1 MNPTKEELKKELGKK
16 IFTTQ
21 ENIDFWKR
29 YKTPHA
35 KAEVKTLKKEKKDL
49 KQQLKALDKKKKNK

>member
-1 MNPTKEELKKELGKK
+1 MNPTKEELKKELEKR

-35 KAEVKTLKKEKKDL
+35 KAEVKTLKKEKKEL
-49 KQQLKALDKKKKNK
+49 KQKLKALNKER